1 MCVLADVARE
11 DTPGRTRCW
20 LSVSS
25 WLGRPGAYGIAV
37 ARARADGAAL
47 ATSAKWAFRC
57 PSPAPT
63 GARISARLHM
73 RLRAAALGGLPANDV
88 N

>member
-37 ARARADGAAL
+37 ARARGRSGPCHVGQMGIPVPL
-47 ATSAKWAFRC
+47 SCSNWRTNLC
-57 PSPAPT
+57 TPS
-63 GARISARLHM
+63 H
-73 RLRAAALGGLPANDV
+73 AAASGSSRRPSCE
-88 N
+88 